1 MDIQEFKEMML
12 DNVNMF
18 ASNMEVSKH
27 PSKTRRQ
34 WMDMF
39 LRWCE
44 WGTEK
49 DKKYW
54 GLTKPPKHDIFDS
67 EPE

>member
-1 MDIQEFKEMML
+1 MKEFKEMML

-18 ASNMEVSKH
+18 ASNMEILNSPPVSK
-27 PSKTRRQ
+27 RQ

-44 WGTEK
+44 WGTEM
-49 DKKYW
+49 DKEYW
-54 GLTKPPKHDIFDS
+54 GSTK
-67 EPE
+67 